1 MLIDKRTSKIK
12 IGLSST
18 ENEFVGLSTGC
29 ITGKFLCMAMDAIH
43 EKQSTILVAQ
53 DNKSCIHIAE
63 NPGRITRLQRSIDV
77 KLRWIQD
84 AIEQGTFGLVWV
96 PRNLM
101 VADIGNQPQTYAMH
115 KTFTE
120 VLRGQRLPERETAA
134 KSKKRKHVSIDN
146 EGAMEE

>member
-1 MLIDKRTSKIK
+1 MGDEQNEKNTIKPLTDK
-12 IGLSST
+12 
-18 ENEFVGLSTGC
+18 
-29 ITGKFLCMAMDAIH
+29 
-43 EKQSTILVAQ
+43 AQ
-53 DNKSCIHIAE
+53 F
-63 NPGRITRLQRSIDV
+63 
-77 KLRWIQD
+77 

-134 KSKKRKHVSIDN
+134 KSKKRKHVSIDD